1 MTEWN
6 KTQVMMDRLRK
17 QGKIENVGGK
27 DFYLGRSLIHRDSEV
42 DGGVYLGQ
50 SEREAIVVDSQKY
63 SGIREL
69 YTVAKNKATENGRIR
84 KDLILEAVFQTVRE
98 AMPKQDEKAAEDIA
112 KRYGVENDGKISL
125 DIFIEEHLGVC
136 RHDAL
141 LSAAILEQFKKE
153 GIIDGKPS
161 VDRNSNHLGGHAWCR
176 YTNSGGEVFI
186 LDVAQKFLGKLKDAT
201 EQNKWAYERPEDF

>member
-1 MTEWN
+1 MSEWN
-6 KTQVMMDRLRK
+6 KTQVMTDRLRK
-17 QGKIENVGGK
+17 EGKIEAVGGK
-27 DFYLGRSLIHRDSEV
+27 DFYLGRPLIHRDSEV

-69 YTVAKNKATENGRIR
+69 YAVAKNKATENGRVR
-84 KDLILEAVFQTVRE
+84 KDLVLEAVLQTVRD
-98 AMPKQDEKAAEDIA
+98 AMPKQDEKATKEIA
-112 KRYGVENDGKISL
+112 KRYGAENDGKITL
-125 DIFIEEHLGVC
+125 DVFIDEHTGVC

-141 LSAAILEQFKKE
+141 ACAAILEQFKKE

-176 YTNSGGEVFI
+176 YTNSRGEVII

-201 EQNKWAYERPEDF
+201 EQNRWAYERPENF